1 MLCPFCHA
9 GLLRA
14 DTVTIAIRRRGSVLH
29 EVQVA
34 AWRCRN
40 CGERSFS
47 DDVIDRAVS
56 TLENYTRPGDD
67 IVLIDE
73 GEAAGSA

>member
-1 MLCPFCHA
+1 MLCPYCNA

-14 DTVTIAIRRRGSVLH
+14 DTVAVAVTRDGHMVR
-29 EVQVA
+29 EVHVA

-47 DDVIDRAVS
+47 DDVIERAVA
-56 TLENYTRPGDD
+56 TLEEHTRPGDE
-67 IVLIDE
+67 IVVVDE
-73 GEAAGSA
+73 GPTAGSA

>member
-1 MLCPFCHA
+1 MLCPYCQA

-14 DTVTIAIRRRGSVLH
+14 DVVGIAVRRSGYIA
-29 EVQVA
+29 EQVQVA

-47 DDVIDRAVS
+47 DDVVERAVE
-56 TLENYTRPGDD
+56 TLEKHTRAGDE
-67 IVLIDE
+67 IVILDE
-73 GEAAGSA
+73 GSAAGSA

>member
-1 MLCPFCHA
+1 MLCPYCKA

-14 DTVTIAIRRRGSVLH
+14 DSVTIAVRRRERVVR

-47 DDVIDRAVS
+47 DDVVERAVQ
-56 TLENYTRPGDD
+56 TLEAHTREGDE
-67 IVLIDE
+67 IVVIDE
-73 GEAAGSA
+73 GETAGSA

>member
-1 MLCPFCHA
+1 MLCPYCKA

-14 DTVTIAIRRRGSVLH
+14 DTVAIAIRRSGRMVR

-47 DDVIDRAVS
+47 DDVVERAVQALEKH
-56 TLENYTRPGDD
+56 TLAGDE
-67 IVLIDE
+67 IVVIDE
-73 GEAAGSA
+73 GSAAGSA

>member
-1 MLCPFCHA
+1 MLCPYCQA

-14 DTVTIAIRRRGSVLH
+14 DSVTIAIRRAGRVAH
-29 EVQVA
+29 EVQAA

-47 DDVIDRAVS
+47 DDAVEQAVQ
-56 TLENYTRPGDD
+56 TLEVHSRSGDE

-73 GEAAGSA
+73 GEVAGSA

>member
-1 MLCPFCHA
+1 MLCPYCQA

-14 DTVTIAIRRRGSVLH
+14 DSVTIAIRRVGRVVR

-40 CGERSFS
+40 CGERSFA
-47 DDVIDRAVS
+47 DEAVEQAVQ
-56 TLENYTRPGDD
+56 TLEAHSRPGDE

-73 GEAAGSA
+73 GEVAGSA

>member
-1 MLCPFCHA
+1 MLCPYCKA

-14 DTVTIAIRRRGSVLH
+14 DTVAIAIRRNGQLLR

-47 DDVIDRAVS
+47 DDVVDRAVQ
-56 TLENYTRPGDD
+56 TLEKHTRAGDE
-67 IVLIDE
+67 IVVLDE
-73 GEAAGSA
+73 GSAAGSA

>member
-1 MLCPFCHA
+1 MLCPYCQA

-14 DTVTIAIRRRGSVLH
+14 DSVTIAIRRSGRIAR

-47 DDVIDRAVS
+47 EDVVEQAVQ
-56 TLENYTRPGDD
+56 TLEVYSRPGDE

-73 GEAAGSA
+73 GEVAGSA

>member
-1 MLCPFCHA
+1 MLCPYCQA

-14 DTVTIAIRRRGSVLH
+14 DSVTIAIRRAGRIV
-29 EVQVA
+29 EDIQVP

-40 CGERSFS
+40 CGERSFA
-47 DDVIDRAVS
+47 DDAVDQAVQALEAS
-56 TLENYTRPGDD
+56 TEPGDD

>member
-1 MLCPFCHA
+1 MLCPICQA

-14 DTVTIAIRRRGSVLH
+14 DSVTIAIRRGGMVLKRV
-29 EVQVA
+29 EVA
-34 AWRCRN
+34 AWRCRS

-47 DDVIDRAVS
+47 DDVVDRAVQ
-56 TLENYTRPGDD
+56 TLEAHTRPGDD

>member
-1 MLCPFCHA
+1 MLCPYCEA

-14 DTVTIAIRRRGSVLH
+14 DSVMVAVRREEQTVRQ
-29 EVQVA
+29 VQVA

-47 DDVIDRAVS
+47 EDVIERAVQ
-56 TLENYTRPGDD
+56 TLEEHTRPGDE
-67 IVLIDE
+67 IVIIDE